1 MEIAQLRILL
11 AVSNAGG
18 FAAAADALDLTPSN
32 VTRAVAK
39 LETSLGVRLLNRTTR
54 TVSLT
59 EAGQD
64 FLTRIVPT
72 LDEIDAAA
80 ELARRG
86 TADLTGVLRVSAS
99 VSFGQSVIAPALQ
112 RFRVEHPHLTI
123 DLILSDAMTD
133 IVADRVAVAVRHGAL
148 DDSTLIAQ
156 RLRRVSYRL
165 VASPG
170 YLSEAEP
177 IRSPADIEHHPC
189 LTYPYP
195 AFRSEWR
202 FQRESQQEDIEIQ
215 PMMRV
220 SNAAALAACATSG
233 MGLALLADWLVDR
246 DIEEGRL
253 VNVLPGWSAS
263 GAGTDSDPTLWI
275 VPPSRAFVPAK
286 TKAFVEFLKGIA
298 RR

>member
-1 MEIAQLRILL
+1 MEIGQLRIF
-11 AVSNAGG
+11 VSVANAGG
-18 FAAAADALDLTPSN
+18 FAAAADALDLTASK

-86 TADLTGVLRVSAS
+86 TADLTGVLRVGAS
-99 VSFGQSVIAPALQ
+99 VSFGQTVIAPALPK
-112 RFRVEHPHLTI
+112 FRAEHPHLAI

-133 IVADRVAVAVRHGAL
+133 IVADRVDVAVRHGAL

-156 RLRRVSYRL
+156 KLKHVSYRL
-165 VASPG
+165 VSSPG
-170 YLSEAEP
+170 YLSEAKP
-177 IRSPADIEHHPC
+177 IRSPADIAHHPC

-202 FQRESQQEDIEIQ
+202 FQRGSQQKDIEIH

-220 SNAAALAACATSG
+220 SNAAALAACVTSG

-253 VNVLPGWSAS
+253 VNVLPDWSAS
-263 GAGTDSDPTLWI
+263 GAGTESDPALWI
-275 VPPSRAFVPAK
+275 VTPSRAFVPAK
-286 TKAFVEFLKGIA
+286 TKAFVEFLKRVA